1 MTLVANQIAW
11 LPDATIVDGLPPEFH
26 DLAPR
31 GFLGRIFPRQHAD
44 LGLPT
49 DITNWSDH
57 HVLIALSQRGEDLP
71 GDLIIGD
78 KSYERWSTLNHA
90 ERTLDDYRTLA
101 RDALAGEHAGSSAGG
116 EQPKFTA
123 LVGGRHRLVK
133 FASSASD
140 NARRWQDLLNLEH
153 VALTTLLDA
162 GIAASE
168 TELIDIDEFRFLVV
182 ERFDRIDIAGRRA
195 VLTLAATVDQADATW
210 SAAAAQLHANGR
222 LSSDDQRTIALLDA
236 FGSLIANT
244 DRHLHN
250 VLLYPHADGFTLA
263 PAFDQLPMAYAPP
276 ASGNLRM
283 EARPMPRP
291 SADMLDVWDN
301 ARTIAR
307 DFWQAASEQPL
318 SHDMQAIVQQHV
330 GQHA

>member
-1 MTLVANQIAW
+1 M
-11 LPDATIVDGLPPEFH
+11 
-26 DLAPR
+26 
-31 GFLGRIFPRQHAD
+31 
-44 LGLPT
+44 
-49 DITNWSDH
+49 
-57 HVLIALSQRGEDLP
+57 
-71 GDLIIGD
+71 
-78 KSYERWSTLNHA
+78 
-90 ERTLDDYRTLA
+90 
-101 RDALAGEHAGSSAGG
+101 
-116 EQPKFTA
+116 
-123 LVGGRHRLVK
+123 
-133 FASSASD
+133 
-140 NARRWQDLLNLEH
+140 
-153 VALTTLLDA
+153 ALTTLLDA
-162 GIAASE
+162 GIAVSE

-318 SHDMQAIVQQHV
+318 SDDMQAIVQQHV